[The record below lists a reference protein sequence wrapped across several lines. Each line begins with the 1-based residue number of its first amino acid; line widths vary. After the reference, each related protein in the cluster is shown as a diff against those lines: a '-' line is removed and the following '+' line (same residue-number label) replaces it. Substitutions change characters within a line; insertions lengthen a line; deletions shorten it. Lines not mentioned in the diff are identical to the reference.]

1 MGARPLLILLLVAL
15 LFSTSAPA
23 AASPH
28 ISAVISQSGLD
39 FAKDLLVP
47 RATETLAQLSVPDIE
62 QSVYIPLIGT
72 VHMVASDIVLE
83 GLAVADS
90 TVAAGD
96 TGVVVAASF
105 SSVNLTMEWSY
116 SYDSWFVTIS
126 DSGDASIQVEGMDVG
141 VSMGM
146 KNENGSLKLFV
157 TECGCYMKDLD
168 ITLSGGSSWFYQV
181 FIDGFSNHIR
191 SSVENAITN
200 KITEGAS
207 KLDLFLESIPKEIY
221 VDKVATVN
229 VTFVN
234 DPLFKSSSVQ
244 FDIDGLFIPSDKTAL
259 SKYMHFGD
267 TKFAQPLG
275 SSSNM
280 LWISLDE
287 DVFNSVSALYF
298 KAGSLQ
304 HIVDEVPDQFLLNT
318 ASWRFLIPKLYR
330 KYPNEDMLLNISAI
344 SPPSVRINVGGVDAT
359 VDLDVIVNVLDS
371 GDIVPVACISLSVA
385 VSGGASVSGN
395 NLVGRVELNYF
406 SFDLKWSNIGKL
418 HTTVVQRVMQI
429 VLKKLFVPYVNSY
442 LGQGFPLPII
452 KGFLIKDAYIL
463 ISQSRIIVSSDVA
476 FVEPMKTFR
485 VKQFVRSVSEGMPI
499 TTM

>member
-1 MGARPLLILLLVAL
+1 MGTHLFPLLLVAI
-15 LFSTSAPA
+15 LFSTSSPA

-28 ISAVISQSGLD
+28 ISAIISQSGLD

-47 RATETLAQLSVPDIE
+47 LAADTLAHLSVPDIE
-62 QSVYIPLIGT
+62 RSVNIPLIGI
-72 VHMVASDIVLE
+72 VRVVASGIVLE
-83 GLAVADS
+83 GVAVADS

-96 TGVVVAASF
+96 TGVVVAASL

-116 SYDSWFVTIS
+116 SYGSWLVTIS
-126 DSGDASIQVEGMDVG
+126 DSGSASIQVEGMDIG
-141 VSMGM
+141 ISMGM

-168 ITLSGGSSWFYQV
+168 ITVNGGSSWLYQV

-207 KLDLFLESIPKEIY
+207 KLDLFLENIPKEIY
-221 VDKVATVN
+221 VDKVTTVN
-229 VTFVN
+229 VTFVD

-259 SKYMHFGD
+259 SKHMHFGD

-275 SSSNM
+275 KSSNM

-304 HIVDEVPDQFLLNT
+304 HIVDKVPNQFLLNT
-318 ASWRFLIPKLYR
+318 ASWRFLIPRLYR

-344 SPPSVRINVGGVDAT
+344 APPSVRINVGGVDAT
-359 VDLDVIVNVLDS
+359 VDLDVIVNVLSS

-395 NLVGRVELNYF
+395 NLVGRVELDYF
-406 SFDLKWSNIGKL
+406 SFDLKWSDIGKL
-418 HTTVVQRVMQI
+418 HTSVVQRVMRI
-429 VLKKLFVPYVNSY
+429 VLKDLFVPYVNSY
-442 LGQGFPLPII
+442 LGKGFPLPII

-463 ISQSRIIVSSDVA
+463 TSRSRIIVSSDVA
-476 FVEPMKTFR
+476 FVEPMKTIGI
-485 VKQFVRSVSEGMPI
+485 KQFVRSISEGMSI
-499 TTM
+499 TTL